1 MILSSLWFF
10 YRSLLSMVPSS
21 LRFSPLFT
29 SLPPHP
35 PTAPQNPPI
44 SPQILAVTSPTGEK
58 RYMAA
63 AFPSACGKTN
73 LAMMT
78 PRLPGWKIH
87 CVGDDIAWMKFDDD
101 GDGFH
106 PPQKMVFRV
115 FLGGGREEETEEK
128 SLGEVGGGKEKMGGR
143 CWKKGFGE
151 KREKIGKI
159 LGVLGGKNDF

>member
-106 PPQKMVFRV
+106 PPPQKKW
-115 FLGGGREEETEEK
+115 FLGGFGVGEEKRKWGEKVWGGWGEGKKKWGGDVGKKVLGRE
-128 SLGEVGGGKEKMGGR
+128 GKK
-143 CWKKGFGE
+143 
-151 KREKIGKI
+151 
-159 LGVLGGKNDF
+159 

>member
-1 MILSSLWFF
+1 MVFFCRSFLSMILSSLWFF

-106 PPQKMVFRV
+106 PPQKW
-115 FLGGGREEETEEK
+115 FLGGFVVGEEK
-128 SLGEVGGGKEKMGGR
+128 RKR
-143 CWKKGFGE
+143 GE
-151 KREKIGKI
+151 KVWGGWGEGKKKW
-159 LGVLGGKNDF
+159 GENG